1 MRRQGFGR
9 QDRSPVFCDGDLIA
23 IFAEMRLSE
32 GKHELGI
39 DLMMAIE
46 ELEDAM
52 QRTVMLLS
60 LVGYSFREI
69 AGFLIKENDREDD
82 QVTEETVRG
91 AHDEAREIIKK
102 KLRLPAA

>member
-1 MRRQGFGR
+1 MGWQSFGR
-9 QDRSPVFCDGDLIA
+9 QNRSPVFCYGDMIG
-23 IFAEMRLSE
+23 IFADKRLSE
-32 GKHELGI
+32 GSDELAI

-69 AGFLIKENDREDD
+69 AGFLIKESDPEDD
-82 QVTEETVRG
+82 QVTEETVRS